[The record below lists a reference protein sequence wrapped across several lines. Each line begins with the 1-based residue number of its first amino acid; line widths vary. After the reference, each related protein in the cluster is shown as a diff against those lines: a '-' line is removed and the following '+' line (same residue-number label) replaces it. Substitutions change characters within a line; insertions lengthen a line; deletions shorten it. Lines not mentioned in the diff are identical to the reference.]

1 MQKTSADLRRASG
14 SGALEAL
21 QAELG
26 DNVSVS
32 AEELES
38 MRWDRSGFSAEGIP
52 LCIVHAKDVAD
63 VQSVLRIANEWST
76 PVVTR
81 GAGTS
86 VAGGSFAGQ
95 GEIVLSLRAM
105 NRILHINET
114 ERYAVVEPGMIN
126 DHLDKEL
133 RARGFW
139 FAPDPASRDISTVGG
154 NIATNAG
161 GLMCTKYGVTREA
174 VLALTVVLAGGEII
188 RMGRATAKGVTGLD
202 ITGLLVGSEGTL
214 GVIVDATVRIRPLVP
229 GSVSTVAA
237 YFPTAQQAANACSAV
252 TAAAIQPM
260 IMELMDDRA
269 VRTVHAHL
277 GLDAPPLGA
286 SHVLVQTDGPG
297 AVDEATAVA
306 EIFSSLGGDVHFAT
320 SDTEADQLLRIRR
333 SLHGAIASLG
343 TTLIEDVCVPRD
355 RLGEMFA
362 IISDIERTYDLL
374 IPVVAHAGD
383 GNLHPTF
390 VFDTPEPSAKIW
402 EAAGDLFQ
410 AALRLGGTLTGE
422 HGVGVLKRR
431 WLRDELGDTQWRLQR
446 DIKRVFDPKGILNPG
461 KVFEDSST
469 HSVPSEIGDTR

>member
-1 MQKTSADLRRASG
+1 MHKAKTIDAVTTQSGVLAALR
-14 SGALEAL
+14 
-21 QAELG
+21 AELG
-26 DNVSVS
+26 DRVSVS

-38 MRWDRSGFSAEGIP
+38 MRWDRSGLSAEGIP
-52 LCIVHAKDVAD
+52 LCVVHAQEVSD
-63 VQSVLRIANEWST
+63 VQAVMRIANDWSA

-95 GEIVLSLRAM
+95 DEIVLSLLAM
-105 NRILHINET
+105 NRIVHINEA
-114 ERYAVVEPGMIN
+114 ERYAVVEPGIIN
-126 DHLDKEL
+126 DHLDAEL
-133 RARGFW
+133 RSRGFW
-139 FAPDPASRDISTVGG
+139 FAPDPASRHMSTVGG

-174 VLALTVVLAGGEII
+174 VLGLTVVLAGGEII

-202 ITGLLVGSEGTL
+202 ITGLMVGSEGTL
-214 GVIVDATVRIRPLVP
+214 GVIVDATVRIRAAVP
-229 GSVSTVAA
+229 GGVSTVTA
-237 YFPTAQQAANACSAV
+237 YFPTVQQAASACSAV

-260 IMELMDDRA
+260 IMELMDE
-269 VRTVHAHL
+269 RTVSAVHSYL
-277 GLDAPPLGA
+277 SLSAPPQGA
-286 SHVLVQTDGPG
+286 SYVLVQTDGSG
-297 AVDEATAVA
+297 AQDEATAVA
-306 EIFSSLGGDVHFAT
+306 EIFSSLGGDVHFAAN
-320 SDTEADQLLRIRR
+320 DEEAEELLRIRR
-333 SLHGAIASLG
+333 SMHSAISSLG

-362 IISDIERTYDLL
+362 VISDIERKYDLV

-390 VFDTPEPSAKIW
+390 MFDTPEPSPTIW
-402 EAAGDLFQ
+402 AAAGDLFQ

-431 WLRDELGDTQWRLQR
+431 WLSDELGDTQWRLQR

-461 KVFEDSST
+461 KVFDDS
-469 HSVPSEIGDTR
+469 PSLPSPQK